1 MIPQEKL
8 KRELAKKYDIG
19 LTQLN
24 EIITCQSMVVADVIG
39 NRSDRETLSFPSVR
53 LPGFGLFYVPE
64 KKLRV
69 LRRVKYDPNHKFK

>member
-24 EIITCQSMVVADVIG
+24 EIITCQSMIVADVIG
-39 NRSDRETLSFPSVR
+39 NKSDRETFTFPSVR
-53 LPGFGLFYVPE
+53 LPGFGLFYAPE
-64 KKLRV
+64 RKVNRF
-69 LRRVKYDPNHKFK
+69 KYLKENA